1 MSGNE
6 RSVGVTLG
14 LYHSMKIGTVISEQ
28 GARRS
33 SGIVAHNW
41 KWRFKVGE
49 ET

>member
-1 MSGNE
+1 MPGNE

-41 KWRFKVGE
+41 KRRLKVGE